1 MGQTSPHHRRQ
12 GKGEGDSGE
21 SGPLATSTLPW
32 GDPAKAR
39 AMAQEFFEGIGPPGQ
54 PDQPSP
60 SASGQPSSQDADP
73 NAATMPNF
81 DGYTDSAKVAA
92 IITELREMGCDVP
105 NESEIERELRKAKGN
120 QQQAIGA
127 LTAMS

>member
-1 MGQTSPHHRRQ
+1 MR
-12 GKGEGDSGE
+12 
-21 SGPLATSTLPW
+21 
-32 GDPAKAR
+32 
-39 AMAQEFFEGIGPPGQ
+39 
-54 PDQPSP
+54 
-60 SASGQPSSQDADP
+60 
-73 NAATMPNF
+73 
-81 DGYTDSAKVAA
+81 YTDSAKVVV